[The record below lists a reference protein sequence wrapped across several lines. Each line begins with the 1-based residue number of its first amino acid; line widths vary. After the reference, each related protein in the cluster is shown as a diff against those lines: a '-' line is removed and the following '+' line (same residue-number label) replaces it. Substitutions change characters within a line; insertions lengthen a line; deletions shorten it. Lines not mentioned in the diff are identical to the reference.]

1 MGGAHRNDRP
11 RQVRGHVRQG
21 PGDLTAEPG
30 TDDHGP
36 LVAQG
41 TDHGGDVLCQ
51 RHQVVARRRSVRASE
66 TAQVEGRH
74 TVPGLS
80 QGGDDMAPGPPALGE
95 AVHQEDEGPGAGRGL
110 RTRQRNMETGTAG
123 GEVAV
128 GPGAGAIDVN
138 RHVRSLLVG
147 ARHCPR
153 GTRRGIRP
161 RGNACVGAPRPRLRA
176 GGAPSPVA
184 STTPPE
190 AGNVQNGDKGCD
202 EAEAEERKPHDS
214 VVQVMVRASG
224 CPLCLRYGHAAGRTG
239 SWSHAERTVGLDV
252 ATGCG
257 WKGAGM
263 GRSRPQG
270 PSGVDRG

>member
-41 TDHGGDVLCQ
+41 ADHGGDVLCQ

-95 AVHQEDEGPGAGRGL
+95 AVDQEGQQPAAARGL
-110 RTRQRNMETGTAG
+110 GARQRDMEAGAAG

-128 GPGAGAIDVN
+128 VPGAGAIDVN
-138 RHVRSLLVG
+138 RHGRSLLVG
-147 ARHCPR
+147 
-153 GTRRGIRP
+153 TR
-161 RGNACVGAPRPRLRA
+161 
-176 GGAPSPVA
+176 
-184 STTPPE
+184 
-190 AGNVQNGDKGCD
+190 
-202 EAEAEERKPHDS
+202 
-214 VVQVMVRASG
+214 
-224 CPLCLRYGHAAGRTG
+224 
-239 SWSHAERTVGLDV
+239 
-252 ATGCG
+252 
-257 WKGAGM
+257 
-263 GRSRPQG
+263 
-270 PSGVDRG
+270 